1 MQSHRCVHGY
11 GDPADGDP
19 YPGTGPPRP
28 ALRQDER
35 VSTAVARVGARSA
48 LAVVGLLAVVEFAS
62 GVLQGYYVPQLTD
75 IARALDI
82 PDADVNWLEGGQL
95 ALSVVVLPI
104 LAKLGDL
111 VGHRRMLLIAL
122 AVTALATLGLAFATT
137 FPVFLALWALQGMY
151 AAWLPLE
158 IALIAHRSST
168 RDDPQ
173 ATTRA
178 GAGVVV
184 AALEAGAIAGAL
196 AGGSAQALLGSLQA
210 SLLVPGVLVVIA
222 FLAVLVGVRET
233 GERAPGRL
241 DGRGA
246 VLLGVAL
253 AVLTGALGLLR
264 LQPDAVLGWVVL
276 LPGIVLIAVF
286 VLVERRTED
295 PLIDMRVLAR
305 PAVWPI
311 QLAALL
317 FGVSVLGA
325 QGPLSTFVRT
335 DPAEVGYGLGLSSGM
350 LSIVIGAYVLA
361 LLVGALLLGP
371 VSRLAGTRATLMVGS
386 AVVAVG
392 YLALIPFHGS
402 LGEVLAAMA
411 VAGLGSGT
419 LVAAL
424 PAAAAA
430 VAPPGR
436 TAVATGLTNTG
447 KSLGG
452 AFASCAF
459 AIALATG
466 APAGGTAGSYGGY
479 LTVWAVCGGT
489 ALVGALVLAVVP
501 AAAFPKRAR
510 A

>member
-1 MQSHRCVHGY
+1 MSSAAG
-11 GDPADGDP
+11 
-19 YPGTGPPRP
+19 
-28 ALRQDER
+28 
-35 VSTAVARVGARSA
+35 VGARGA
-48 LAVVGLLAVVEFAS
+48 IGVVGVLAVVELAS

-75 IARALDI
+75 IARALRI

-95 ALSVVVLPI
+95 ALSVVAVPI

-111 VGHRRMLLIAL
+111 LGHRRVLLAAL
-122 AVTALATLGLAFATT
+122 ACTAVASLGLAFATAS
-137 FPVFLALWALQGMY
+137 FPLFLALWAVQGLY
-151 AAWLPLE
+151 TAWLPLE
-158 IALIAHRSST
+158 VALIAHRSRT
-168 RDDPQ
+168 RPDPQ

-196 AGGSAQALLGSLQA
+196 AGGSAQALLGSLRA
-210 SLLVPGVLVVIA
+210 ALLVPGVLVAVA
-222 FLAVLVGVRET
+222 FLAVLIGVREVPD
-233 GERAPGRL
+233 RAPGRL
-241 DGRGA
+241 DARGA

-264 LQPDAVLGWVVL
+264 LQPGSTLGWAIL
-276 LPGIVLIAVF
+276 LPGLALVAVF
-286 VLVERRTED
+286 VLVERRTPD
-295 PLIDMRVLAR
+295 PLVDMRVLAR
-305 PAVWPI
+305 PAVWPV

-335 DPAEVGYGLGLSSGM
+335 DPARVGYGLGLGSGT
-350 LSIVIGAYVLA
+350 LSIVIGVYVLS

-371 VSRLAGTRATLMVGS
+371 VSRGVGTRAVLVAGS
-386 AVVAVG
+386 AVVGVG
-392 YLALIPFHGS
+392 YLALIPLHAT
-402 LGEVLAAMA
+402 LGQVIGAMA
-411 VAGLGSGT
+411 VAGLGSGA

-430 VAPPGR
+430 VAPIGR

-459 AIALATG
+459 AVALATG

-479 LTVWAVCGGT
+479 LTTWAICGGT
-489 ALVGALVLAVVP
+489 AVVGALVLLVVP
-501 AAAFPKRAR
+501 AAAFPRRAV
-510 A
+510 AA

>member
-1 MQSHRCVHGY
+1 MGTDRTG
-11 GDPADGDP
+11 ADRTGAV
-19 YPGTGPPRP
+19 GTGG
-28 ALRQDER
+28 
-35 VSTAVARVGARSA
+35 VGARGA
-48 LAVVGLLAVVEFAS
+48 LGVVGVLVVVEFAS

-75 IARALDI
+75 IARSLGIA
-82 PDADVNWLEGGQL
+82 DADVNWLEGGQL
-95 ALSVVVLPI
+95 AVSVVAVPI
-104 LAKLGDL
+104 IAKLGDL
-111 VGHRRMLLIAL
+111 LGHRRMLLGAL
-122 AVTALATLGLAFATT
+122 AVTALVSIGLPIAAGS
-137 FPVFLALWALQGMY
+137 FPLFLALWAAQGVY
-151 AAWLPLE
+151 TAWLPLE
-158 IALIAHRSST
+158 IALIAHRSRT
-168 RDDPQ
+168 RPDPQ

-196 AGGSAQALLGSLQA
+196 AGGSAQGVLGSLRA
-210 SLLVPGVLVVIA
+210 SLLVPGVLVGIA
-222 FLAVLVGVRET
+222 FVAVLIGVRESPAEPPARGVAARWYRRLWAD

-241 DGRGA
+241 DVRGA
-246 VLLGVAL
+246 VVLGVAL
-253 AVLTGALGLLR
+253 AVLTGALSLLR
-264 LQPDAVLGWVVL
+264 LQPGSGLGWLVL
-276 LPGIVLIAVF
+276 VAGLALLAGF
-286 VLVERRTED
+286 VLVERRIAD
-295 PLIDMRVLAR
+295 PLVDMRVLAR

-335 DPAEVGYGLGLSSGM
+335 DPAQVGYGLGLSAGM

-371 VSRLAGTRATLMVGS
+371 VSRLLGTRATLIVGS
-386 AVVAVG
+386 TIVAVG
-392 YLALIPFHGS
+392 YLALIPFHAS
-402 LGEVLAAMA
+402 LVEVLVAMA

-430 VAPPGR
+430 VAPAGR

-452 AFASCAF
+452 AFASCGF
-459 AIALATG
+459 AIALAAG
-466 APAGGTAGSYGGY
+466 APVGGTAGSYAGY

-489 ALVGALVLAVVP
+489 ALVGALALLVVP
-501 AAAFPKRAR
+501 AAAFPRRRA
-510 A
+510 